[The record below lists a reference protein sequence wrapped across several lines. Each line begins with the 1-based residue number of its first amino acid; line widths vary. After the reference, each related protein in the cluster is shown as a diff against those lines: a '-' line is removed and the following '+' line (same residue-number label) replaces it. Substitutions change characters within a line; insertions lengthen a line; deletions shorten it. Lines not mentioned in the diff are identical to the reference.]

1 MRICI
6 FHNSQQELKEYRN
19 GITVFYLFLVIVIS
33 CHVYGMVYGIWCD
46 GILVT
51 RNMVLNVVLMLFMT
65 NHIHPSQTYHWLMCL
80 LVLVLYLQKLSD
92 CNGNWSFLGTGH
104 QSNGDCFSRCA
115 QKGML
120 DEAKRDFKWENLVS
134 NEDCGWE
141 RHRRHIIDGN
151 TRVIADNSTHARD
164 TQPVQSKLHNWNW
177 RSSLSSRQCHAIG
190 Y

>member
-92 CNGNWSFLGTGH
+92 CNGNWSFWGLVINQMGIVSAAAPRKECLTRPSETLNGKILFRTRIVGTA
-104 QSNGDCFSRCA
+104 SA
-115 QKGML
+115 
-120 DEAKRDFKWENLVS
+120 A
-134 NEDCGWE
+134 
-141 RHRRHIIDGN
+141 
-151 TRVIADNSTHARD
+151 
-164 TQPVQSKLHNWNW
+164 HNWW
-177 RSSLSSRQCHAIG
+177 KYASHRG
-190 Y
+190 